1 MISRHWKGVAHNDRV
16 DDFIDYLREETFEK
30 AREIDG
36 FVTGHILT
44 RKTNGGTEFCVIT
57 EWENMASI
65 REFAGD
71 QPEVAVVTDYI
82 REAMVEY
89 DDLVRHYE
97 MERG

>member
-1 MISRHWKGVAHNDRV
+1 MISRHWKGVAHNDMV
-16 DDFIDYLREETFEK
+16 DDYIDYLREETFEK

-44 RKTNGGTEFCVIT
+44 RKLGHATEFYVIT

-65 REFAGD
+65 REFAGHE
-71 QPEVAVVTDYI
+71 PEVAVITDFVKDVMI
-82 REAMVEY
+82 EY
-89 DDLVRHYE
+89 DMSVRHYE